1 MPLIENIKLITQAIY
16 SDQICYKRTMI
27 SYNQAVEIIKNS
39 IKPMP
44 ASNRD
49 IKSGYGVIA
58 EDLIAQ
64 SSIPEF
70 ANSAMDGFA
79 VNSSETI
86 EASEKKNIE
95 LEVIGTI
102 YAGESPPQDSSTLS
116 AYEIMTGAVVPNG
129 FDCVIPVEQTRIIER
144 DGKKFLGI
152 NEEVSRGRNVRLAGE
167 DFKADDI
174 ILQKGSTI
182 EPHVMMSVIAN
193 GIKSVKVYNTPK
205 VSIVTTGSEL
215 DNKEGPS
222 IANTNGPYLEA
233 SLRRSGIMAHQTFHV
248 RDEKNK
254 IREILQQ
261 AIDLD
266 SDMIITTGGVSAG
279 KADFVPSVLAE
290 MGADILFHKV
300 WIRPGKPILMAV
312 FPSGQTVFG
321 LPGNPVSVAVG
332 LRFFVNQ
339 AFRIMQGQN
348 IEPRMKAINKAEY
361 TKSKKFCFFAK
372 AQTSVNAQG
381 VLETNILSG
390 QESFKLKPFNQSNS
404 WAIIPEDLEVLEKDQ
419 EIEVVPLNMG
429 ESINP

>member
-1 MPLIENIKLITQAIY
+1 
-16 SDQICYKRTMI
+16 MI
-27 SYNQAVEIIKNS
+27 SYNKAIEIIKNS

-95 LEVIGTI
+95 LEIIGTI
-102 YAGESPPQDSSTLS
+102 YAGESPPEDSSTLS

-144 DGKKFLGI
+144 DGKKFLAI

-205 VSIVTTGSEL
+205 VSIVTTG
-215 DNKEGPS
+215 KIG
-222 IANTNGPYLEA
+222 
-233 SLRRSGIMAHQTFHV
+233 RAHV
-248 RDEKNK
+248 
-254 IREILQQ
+254 
-261 AIDLD
+261 
-266 SDMIITTGGVSAG
+266 
-279 KADFVPSVLAE
+279 
-290 MGADILFHKV
+290 
-300 WIRPGKPILMAV
+300 
-312 FPSGQTVFG
+312 
-321 LPGNPVSVAVG
+321 
-332 LRFFVNQ
+332 
-339 AFRIMQGQN
+339 
-348 IEPRMKAINKAEY
+348 
-361 TKSKKFCFFAK
+361 
-372 AQTSVNAQG
+372 
-381 VLETNILSG
+381 
-390 QESFKLKPFNQSNS
+390 
-404 WAIIPEDLEVLEKDQ
+404 
-419 EIEVVPLNMG
+419 
-429 ESINP
+429 